1 MHRFEICCIL
11 RNVYTHITEKYTHI
25 TMLKRAFTFAITAVL
40 KFLIILSLNLC
51 FTNWVWLD
59 NGEMCLSAVPCHTI
73 HIWTLQYHIKT
84 EFQGTNDR
92 WEFIETQSELSVLP
106 LWISMGANNLRSY
119 TFYSKQ
125 NFFQAQKKGNDFL

>member
-25 TMLKRAFTFAITAVL
+25 TVLERALTFAITAVL

-51 FTNWVWLD
+51 FINWVWLD
-59 NGEMCLSAVPCHTI
+59 NGEMGVSAVPCHTI
-73 HIWTLQYHIKT
+73 HIWPLQYSIKT
-84 EFQGTNDR
+84 EFQETNDR
-92 WEFIETQSELSVLP
+92 WEFIETQSELSMLP
-106 LWISMGANNLRSY
+106 LWISMGANSLRSH

-125 NFFQAQKKGNDFL
+125 NFFQTQKKGNDFL